1 MGVINLAFVIQRP
14 PYKQE
19 NSTLGYTHAIASQTA
34 EIHLEDGDSVTASLI
49 LVGDGVLTCV
59 NNQKA
64 MENYGLSSLESHF
77 MNALLVDNRCVICK
91 EDLERFGIS
100 EDRIPDATAMG
111 ADMEPEI
118 KTWDEIQA
126 ELDKADHLL
135 FV

>member
-1 MGVINLAFVIQRP
+1 MGEKNLTFVIQRA

-19 NSTLGYTHAIASQTA
+19 NTTLGYTHAIASQTA
-34 EIHLEDGDSVTASLI
+34 EVHLEDGDSVVSTII

-59 NNQKA
+59 TGQKS
-64 MENYGLSSLESHF
+64 MENYSVTSLESHF
-77 MNALLVDNRCVICK
+77 MNALLVDNRVVICK
-91 EDLERFGIS
+91 EDLERLGVSQDKIA
-100 EDRIPDATAMG
+100 DASAMG

-126 ELDKADHLL
+126 EMEKADHLL